1 MIAAPTK
8 DRWSRDEV
16 AAFSR
21 GALEASGASAS
32 VAAIMADAIAAA
44 ELDGIPS
51 HGLFY
56 LPTYCQ
62 HLKCGK
68 VNPDARIVSEVRGA
82 SVTVDADAGFAH
94 PAISLAFERLVPAAR
109 EFGVAT
115 AAIRKSYNCGV
126 LGYHTEALS
135 RAGLVGIGFTNA
147 PASIAPWGGKKP
159 LVGTNPISVAVP
171 DALGG
176 TAFLIDQSASVVA
189 KSEVMKHD
197 HAGRPIPVGW
207 ALDPEGNP
215 TTEPSVGLRGSMVP
229 AGGAKGFGLALFV
242 ELMAACLTGANL
254 GKDAAPFSGTAGGP
268 PGTGQFFIAIDPGA
282 TSSGLFAER
291 VAAIVSAMKDMEGV
305 RLPGERRFA
314 ARNRIVRE
322 GIPVSGD
329 LVERVRSIAA

>member
-1 MIAAPTK
+1 MISAPTN

-21 GALEASGASAS
+21 EALEASGASAS
-32 VAAIMADAIAAA
+32 VAATMADAIAAA
-44 ELDGIPS
+44 ELDGIQS

-68 VNPDARIVSEVRGA
+68 VNPNARIASEISGA
-82 SVTVDADAGFAH
+82 CVTVDADAGFAH
-94 PAISLAFERLVPAAR
+94 PAIAVAFEHLISKAR
-109 EFGVAT
+109 EFGVAI
-115 AAIRKSYNCGV
+115 AAIRNSYNCGV
-126 LGYHTEALS
+126 LGYHTETLS
-135 RAGLVGIGFTNA
+135 RAALVGIGFTNA
-147 PASIAPWGGKKP
+147 PASIAPWGGRIP

-171 DALGG
+171 DTNGG

-189 KSEVMKHD
+189 KSEIMKRD
-197 HAGRPIPVGW
+197 RECRPIPVGW

-215 TTEPSVGLRGSMVP
+215 TTEPSVGLKGSMVP
-229 AGGAKGFGLALFV
+229 AGGVKGFGLALFV

-268 PGTGQFFIAIDPGA
+268 PHTGQFFIAIDPSM

-291 VAAIVSAMKDMEGV
+291 VAAITSAMKEMDGV
-305 RLPGERRFA
+305 RLPGERRIE
-314 ARNRIVRE
+314 ARERIARE
-322 GIPVSGD
+322 GIPVSAD
-329 LVERVRSIAA
+329 LVARVREVLA